1 MTTSNDLLD
10 VRRAWAT
17 PLQEQWWFLDHW
29 SAEHTTTFVTL
40 PVRLSGPLDVD
51 RLRAAA
57 DAVLAS
63 HDVLRSRFELQR
75 GRVCRYVSPPEENA
89 LVVVDREAVAVDVAQ
104 RVRRERG
111 DLFTVLLRQTGA
123 REHLLEFVAHRGVA
137 DERSLVLLLDKL
149 VLAYR
154 GGVLP
159 PPPVDWEHRTAAAL
173 EHWRLALDGVPLLD
187 LPADQVRP
195 ATMSFRGDRVT
206 SVLPADLVVALR
218 REPAKVEAVL
228 LAAVALVLGRHGAT
242 QKMVLGTG
250 HSGRPAGKER
260 AVGPHADTVPVVLDL
275 AGLPA
280 AAVVEHCRQAIETSV
295 AHAGLSVAQLVEQL
309 SLARDPSRH
318 PVFQHAVEVV
328 TAAGRQRVGD
338 LDVVPLDP
346 VSTDQRLDLYFR
358 FVCRDD
364 AIELRLDYATDLFDR
379 RRIEHLAEHLT
390 TLLADLLAHPERRQ
404 EELAMLGERELR
416 ALDVE
421 WQGEPRPVDPAMMH
435 ERFARQAARTPD
447 AIAVE
452 EPRRRVTFA
461 ELDELS
467 TRLAHHLRGLGV
479 GPDVPVGVALERG
492 IDAVTAVLGVL
503 KAGGAYVPLDPTY
516 PRERLQYVLA
526 DSGARVLLTARTQVE
541 LFDELAVP
549 VVLLDRD
556 REVIARAPATPVDS
570 GVTPE
575 HLVYLMY
582 TSGSTGRPK
591 GVRTLHR
598 NLNWYLDWFLDTV
611 PHEAFTTVFGTIAFS
626 FDVSAMDIWPPLL
639 TGGTVR
645 FSDGLLAV
653 QEGSPEL
660 EGVTMM
666 NLVPSVLAEYLRA
679 NRLPDSVHTVTV
691 GGEQLS
697 PQLVADLFARS
708 QVRDVFHLYGPT
720 ETTVFVTAQHIVRG
734 DGQQVTLGRAIHS
747 SRIDILDEHGARV
760 PVGVPGEIY
769 IGGPGVAGGYLDRP
783 ELTAERFLPNPY
795 ALVPDELMYRSGDI
809 GRWNFDGEIE
819 FLGRKDNQVK
829 VRGVRIELGE
839 IEATLGEH
847 PGVAAV
853 VVSVTERQ
861 ELVAHVVGRTETLD
875 LDLLRAHAQDRLPS
889 FLVPSVFLRIDTI
902 PLSPTGKVD
911 RSALPAPVA
920 VARAEEGPRTATER
934 ALCQIWANLL
944 GCDGIGPGS
953 HFFQSGGHS
962 LLAIRVM
969 REIQTVLGVKL
980 GIRTLFHTPLLADL
994 ANAVDQ
1000 KLGAA

>member
-1 MTTSNDLLD
+1 MTISNDLVD
-10 VRRAWAT
+10 VRRTWAT

-29 SAEHTTTFVTL
+29 SAEHTNTFVTL

-57 DAVLAS
+57 DTVLAL

-75 GRVCRYVSPPEENA
+75 GRVCRFVLPPREDV
-89 LVVVDREAVAVDVAQ
+89 LVVVGPEVAALDVAQ
-104 RVRRERG
+104 QVRREHG
-111 DLFTVLLRQTGA
+111 DLFTVLLRRIGP
-123 REHLLEFVAHRGVA
+123 REHMLEFVAHRCVA

-149 VLAYR
+149 VVAYR
-154 GGVLP
+154 GGMLA
-159 PPPVDWEHRTAAAL
+159 PPPVDWEPQTAAAL
-173 EHWRLALDGVPLLD
+173 EHWRRMLDGVPLLD
-187 LPADQVRP
+187 LPADAVRP
-195 ATMSFRGDRVT
+195 TTMSFRSDRVI
-206 SVLPADLVVALR
+206 SVLPADVVTAAR
-218 REPAKVEAVL
+218 REPAGVEAVL

-242 QKMVLGTG
+242 HRMVLGLG
-250 HSGRPAGKER
+250 HSGRPAGHER
-260 AVGPHADTVPVVLDL
+260 AIGAHADTVPVVLDL
-275 AGLPA
+275 AGMPA

-295 AHAGLSVAQLVEQL
+295 AHGSLSVAQLVERL
-309 SLARDPSRH
+309 GLAREASRH
-318 PVFQHAVEVV
+318 PVFQHAVEVI
-328 TAAGRQRVGD
+328 TAPAGQRVGD
-338 LDVVPLDP
+338 LDVVPLDFTG
-346 VSTDQRLDLYFR
+346 VDQRLDLCFR
-358 FVCRDD
+358 FICRDEG
-364 AIELRLDYATDLFDR
+364 IELRLDYAADLFDR
-379 RRIEHLAEHLT
+379 RRIEHLAEHVT
-390 TLLADLLAHPERRQ
+390 TLLADLLAHPERHP

-435 ERFARQAARTPD
+435 ERFARQASRTPD

-516 PRERLQYVLA
+516 PQERLRYVLT
-526 DSGARVLLTARTQVE
+526 DSGARALVTARAQAE
-541 LFDELAVP
+541 LFDSPTIP
-549 VVLLDRD
+549 VVLMDRD
-556 REVIARAPATPVDS
+556 RELIARAPATPVES

-575 HLVYLMY
+575 NLVYLMY

-611 PHEAFTTVFGTIAFS
+611 PNEAFTTVFATIAFS

-653 QEGSPEL
+653 PEGSPEL
-660 EGVTMM
+660 RDVTMM

-679 NRLPDSVHTVTV
+679 NRLPASVHTVTI

-697 PQLVADLFARS
+697 PKLVADLFERS
-708 QVRDVFHLYGPT
+708 EVRDVFHLYGPT
-720 ETTVFVTAQHIVRG
+720 ETTVFVTAQHLVRG
-734 DGQQVTLGRAIHS
+734 DGQHVTLGRAIHS

-760 PVGVPGEIY
+760 PVGAPGEIH
-769 IGGPGVAGGYLDRP
+769 IGGPGVADGYLDRP
-783 ELTAERFLPNPY
+783 ELTSERFLPNPY
-795 ALVPDELMYRSGDI
+795 ALVPGELMYRSGDI

-847 PGVAAV
+847 HGVAAV

-861 ELVAHVVGRTETLD
+861 ELVAHVVGRTEALD

-889 FLVPSVFLRIDTI
+889 FLVPSVFMRIDTI

-911 RSALPAPVA
+911 RSALPAPAA
-920 VARAEEGPRTATER
+920 VPRAEEGPRTATQR
-934 ALCQIWANLL
+934 ALCQIWESVL
-944 GCDGIGPGS
+944 GCDDIGPGS

-980 GIRTLFHTPLLADL
+980 GIRTLFHTPVLADL
-994 ANAVDQ
+994 ATAVDQ